1 MEQTIVKSFL
11 LILLGLVIGA
21 IAGVFLL
28 SPFIMGI
35 GTGVGVATGLKAGAC
50 LTVEAAK
57 ESGLIT
63 AEQVGEVLNAAMR
76 TIASTEI
83 DGAAALSA
91 GDAECAKVVEELK
104 AAASR

>member
-1 MEQTIVKSFL
+1 MKSFL

-28 SPFIMGI
+28 SPFVLGI

-57 ESGLIT
+57 EAGFIT
-63 AEQVGEVLNAAMR
+63 ADQVGEVLNAAIQ

-83 DGAAALSA
+83 ENATALSA

>member
-1 MEQTIVKSFL
+1 MKSFL
-11 LILLGLVIGA
+11 LILLGVAIGA

-28 SPFIMGI
+28 SPFILGI

-57 ESGLIT
+57 EAGFIT
-63 AEQVGEVLNAAMR
+63 AEQVDEVLNAAVR

-83 DGAAALSA
+83 EGAEALSG
-91 GDAECAKVVEELK
+91 GDAACAKVVEELK
-104 AAASR
+104 AAASQ

>member
-1 MEQTIVKSFL
+1 VKSFL

-28 SPFIMGI
+28 SPFILGI

-57 ESGLIT
+57 EAGFIT
-63 AEQVGEVLNAAMR
+63 PEQVGEVLDAAIQ

-83 DGAAALSA
+83 ETAETLANA
-91 GDAECAKVVEELK
+91 DAECAKVVEELK